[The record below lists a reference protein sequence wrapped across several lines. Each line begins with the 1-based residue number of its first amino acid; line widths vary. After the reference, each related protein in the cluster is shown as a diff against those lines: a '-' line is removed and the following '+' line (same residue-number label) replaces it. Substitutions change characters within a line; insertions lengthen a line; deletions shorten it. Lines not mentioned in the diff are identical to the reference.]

1 MANVGNPELNVCIG
15 GIPKDTSIDD
25 VTLIITKTF
34 DVSASNFQVEILS
47 VRDNSNGTI
56 QWRYTV
62 SADATT
68 IHKITS
74 NKDKLPPNWRIMSSE
89 GINASDAITVTLSYQ
104 PDEARNTNKYPV
116 KFLECMA
123 PYVSRTTYTLL
134 I

>member
-1 MANVGNPELNVCIG
+1 MAGHPELNLCID
-15 GIPKDTSIDD
+15 GIAKGTSIDD

-47 VRDNSNGTI
+47 VRDNSNRTI
-56 QWRYTV
+56 QWSYTV

-74 NKDKLPPNWRIMSSE
+74 NKDKFQSLNWCIMSSE
-89 GINASDAITVTLSYQ
+89 GINPSDVITVTLSYQ
-104 PDEARNTNKYPV
+104 PDEARNNKQTPV
-116 KFLECMA
+116 QFLEFMA